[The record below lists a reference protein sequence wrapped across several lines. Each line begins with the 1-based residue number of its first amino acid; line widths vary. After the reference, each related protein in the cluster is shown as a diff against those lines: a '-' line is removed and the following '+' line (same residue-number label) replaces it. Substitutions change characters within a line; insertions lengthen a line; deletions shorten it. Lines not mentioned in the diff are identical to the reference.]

1 MCAVWA
7 DQRSRRLL
15 LHREVKRKKEMKHA
29 QDRLAQEPAL
39 DFSLKEG
46 QTITVNIKTV
56 R

>member
-1 MCAVWA
+1 
-7 DQRSRRLL
+7 
-15 LHREVKRKKEMKHA
+15 VKRKKEMKHA